1 MAQERTDV
9 ETPTPAGIT
18 EAPQAGGAASGQPA
32 GAAVGQ
38 PGAGQRG
45 KTPGDVLFTVPFV
58 FAGMINLLIFMGW
71 QMASVGIPV
80 YIAEL
85 GGTEVEVGLCMTIVT
100 IVATVVRP
108 FAGTLADRYGRKVF
122 LLWGLVLMVASTI
135 AYAIFPIVGIV
146 LAVRVLHGLGWGFC
160 ATSNA
165 TICADVVPKKRFA
178 EGMGY
183 IAMTNSLA
191 LALGPIV
198 AYSLIDAGNSTLM
211 VYVSAGFTAIA
222 LIVAIIFFLTKYK
235 QPPLKAEKLGR
246 DYFRLSNLFE
256 KQALL
261 PSVVVMMLCIAFGT
275 ISAFIA
281 LHAADKGI
289 SNVSIYFIVNAI
301 TNVVTR
307 PIVGRYVDRHGYWGV
322 GIWACICFSLSL
334 VMIGFADSLLL
345 FGLGGFFVGIGLGWG
360 MSVLQ
365 PMAVAIVPPN
375 RRGVATSTY
384 FFFFDIGIGI
394 GSFLGGIIASYVGY
408 AGMYWALSVFPLI
421 GCAIFV
427 LAGRARIDA
436 YHKKQMS

>member
-1 MAQERTDV
+1 MEETRQE
-9 ETPTPAGIT
+9 EKMPK
-18 EAPQAGGAASGQPA
+18 EGQH
-32 GAAVGQ
+32 VQ
-38 PGAGQRG
+38 
-45 KTPGDVLFTVPFV
+45 KDVLFTKALIY
-58 FAGMINLLIFMGW
+58 AGMTNLLIFMGW

-85 GGTEVEVGLCMTIVT
+85 GGTEVEVGLSMTIVT
-100 IVATVVRP
+100 IVATAIRP

-122 LLWGLVLMVASTI
+122 LAWGLVLMIASTI

-146 LAVRVLHGLGWGFC
+146 LSVRILHGIGWGFA

-165 TICADVVPKKRFA
+165 TICADVVPKRRFA

-198 AYSLIDAGNSTLM
+198 AYGLIDAGNSTGM
-211 VYVSAGFTAIA
+211 IYVSAAFTIVA
-222 LIVAIIFFLTKYK
+222 LIVAATFFVTEYK
-235 QPPLKAEKLGR
+235 QPPLKKTTFGK
-246 DYFRLSNLFE
+246 DYFKLSNLFE

-261 PSVVVMMLCIAFGT
+261 PSMVVMMLCVAFGT

-289 SNVSIYFIVNAI
+289 SNVSVYFIVNAI

-307 PIVGRYVDRHGYWGV
+307 PIVGRYVDHHGYWGV
-322 GIWACICFSLSL
+322 GIWSCICFSLSL
-334 VMIGFADSLLL
+334 VMIGFADSLLM
-345 FGLGGFFVGIGLGWG
+345 FGVGGFFVGIGLGWG

-365 PMAVAIVPPN
+365 PMAVATVEPS

-384 FFFFDIGIGI
+384 FFFFDIGIGV
-394 GSFLGGIIASYVGY
+394 GSFLGGIIASFVGY
-408 AGMYWALSVFPLI
+408 AGMYFALAIFPLI
-421 GCAIFV
+421 GCAIFMG
-427 LAGRARIDA
+427 AGKKRIGEF
-436 YHKKQMS
+436 HKKQMS